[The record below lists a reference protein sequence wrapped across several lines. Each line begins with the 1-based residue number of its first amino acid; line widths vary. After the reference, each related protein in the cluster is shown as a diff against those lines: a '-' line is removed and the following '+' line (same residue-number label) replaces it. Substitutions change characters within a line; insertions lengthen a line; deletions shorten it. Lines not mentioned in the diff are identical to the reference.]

1 VPRAQLAAAA
11 RAMTSSRPSRAVD
24 GNKPAGCSHGE
35 PSRKCCNLGQR
46 RRKRAASAAAGSR
59 SRRVRSALVLG
70 GRRSRAARFGALTAA
85 VLTLT
90 AASAAL
96 AAPGASSGDVTLQ
109 QLGTRTH
116 QALLSLYAL
125 DSQLQAWRARLGSL
139 QTAETAL
146 RARQASLRNELA
158 ADEAS
163 FKTSRRSLVLQL
175 RAMYEQG
182 SVDPVAVVLGA
193 KSLSTGL
200 SQLDYLSR
208 AADQSQQIVAATAAA
223 HSRLL
228 RSQHLLAVEK
238 RRLDRSLAA
247 ARQAEERLA
256 AAAASRAAYV
266 SSLRAQERLRAEQVR
281 SVESRAKAA
290 QQKSQTL
297 QQPTASAPT
306 GKRQLTVSATCYDLS
321 GRTATGMPVG
331 PGVVAVDPSVI
342 PLGTKMYVPGYGN
355 GVAADVGGGIKGDII
370 DLWMTPSQ
378 CAAWGRR
385 TVTITLY

>member
-1 VPRAQLAAAA
+1 
-11 RAMTSSRPSRAVD
+11 MTSSRPSQAVD
-24 GNKPAGCSHGE
+24 GNKPVGCLHEE
-35 PSRKCCNLGQR
+35 PSRKCCNLAQR
-46 RRKRAASAAAGSR
+46 VRKPAAAGAAGESL
-59 SRRVRSALVLG
+59 RRVRSALMLG
-70 GRRSRAARFGALTAA
+70 GRRSRAVRFGALAAA
-85 VLTLT
+85 VLTLS
-90 AASAAL
+90 ASAAL
-96 AAPGASSGDVTLQ
+96 ASPGTGDRAQTSGGDATMR

-125 DSQLQAWRARLGSL
+125 DSRLQVWRARLGSL
-139 QTAETAL
+139 QAAEAAL
-146 RARQASLRNELA
+146 RARQTSLRSEIH

-163 FKTSRRSLVLQL
+163 FKTSRRSLVLEL

-182 SVDPVAVVLGA
+182 NVDPVAVVLGA
-193 KSLSTGL
+193 KSLGTGL

-208 AADQSQQIVAATAAA
+208 AADQSRQIVAATAAA
-223 HSRLL
+223 RRRLL
-228 RSQHLLAVEK
+228 RSQYLLAVEK

-247 ARQAEERLA
+247 ARQAEERLTT
-256 AAAASRAAYV
+256 AAASRAAYI
-266 SSLRAQERLRAEQVR
+266 SSLRAQERLRAEQIR
-281 SVESRAKAA
+281 SVESQAQVA

-297 QQPTASAPT
+297 QQPTASTPT
-306 GKRQLTVSATCYDLS
+306 GKRPLTVSATCYDLS

-331 PGVVAVDPSVI
+331 PGVIAVDPSVI

-385 TVTITLY
+385 TVTITIY

>member
-1 VPRAQLAAAA
+1 
-11 RAMTSSRPSRAVD
+11 M
-24 GNKPAGCSHGE
+24 
-35 PSRKCCNLGQR
+35 
-46 RRKRAASAAAGSR
+46 
-59 SRRVRSALVLG
+59 
-70 GRRSRAARFGALTAA
+70 RFGALATA

-90 AASAAL
+90 ASAAL
-96 AAPGASSGDVTLQ
+96 AAPGTEGGAQTSNSDAAMQ

-125 DSQLQAWRARLGSL
+125 DSQLQAWHARLGSL
-139 QTAETAL
+139 QTEEADL
-146 RARQASLRNELA
+146 RARQASLKAELT

-163 FKTSRRSLVLQL
+163 FKTSRRSLILEL
-175 RAMYEQG
+175 RALYEQG
-182 SVDPVAVVLGA
+182 DVNPVAVVLGA

-200 SQLDYLSR
+200 NQLNDLSR
-208 AADQSQQIVAATAAA
+208 AADQSRQIVAATAAA
-223 HSRLL
+223 HRRLL

-238 RRLDRSLAA
+238 GRLDRSLAA
-247 ARQAEERLA
+247 ARQAEQRLT

-266 SSLRAQERLRAEQVR
+266 SSLRAQERLRAEQVS
-281 SVESRAKAA
+281 SVESQAQAA

-297 QQPTASAPT
+297 QQPTTSAPT

-355 GVAADVGGGIKGDII
+355 GVAADVGGGIKGNII

>member
-1 VPRAQLAAAA
+1 
-11 RAMTSSRPSRAVD
+11 M
-24 GNKPAGCSHGE
+24 
-35 PSRKCCNLGQR
+35 
-46 RRKRAASAAAGSR
+46 
-59 SRRVRSALVLG
+59 
-70 GRRSRAARFGALTAA
+70 RFGALATA

-90 AASAAL
+90 ASAAL
-96 AAPGASSGDVTLQ
+96 AAPGTGGGAQTSNSDAAMQ

-125 DSQLQAWRARLGSL
+125 DSQLQAWHVRLGSL
-139 QTAETAL
+139 QTEEADL
-146 RARQASLRNELA
+146 RARQASLKAELT

-163 FKTSRRSLVLQL
+163 FKASRRSLVLEL
-175 RAMYEQG
+175 RALYEQG
-182 SVDPVAVVLGA
+182 DVDPVAVVLGA

-200 SQLDYLSR
+200 NQIADLSR
-208 AADQSQQIVAATAAA
+208 AADQSRQIVAATAAA
-223 HSRLL
+223 HRRLL
-228 RSQHLLAVEK
+228 RSQHLLTVEK

-247 ARQAEERLA
+247 ARQAEQRLT

-266 SSLRAQERLRAEQVR
+266 SSLRAQERLRAEQVS
-281 SVESRAKAA
+281 SVESQAQAA

-297 QQPTASAPT
+297 QQPTTSAPT

-355 GVAADVGGGIKGDII
+355 GVATDVGGGIKGNTI